1 MNIDLTITEP
11 VINLDVSLPS
21 VSTSLNTSELPP
33 GTKVYD
39 GTHEVTPLPYAE
51 QELRTGATYVTQNI
65 VVKKIPYF
73 ETSNEHGLTVYIGE

>member
-11 VINLDVSLPS
+11 VINLDVGLPS
-21 VSTSLNTSELPP
+21 VSASLNASELPP

-39 GTHEVTPLPYAE
+39 GTHVVTPLPYAE
-51 QELRTGATYVTQNI
+51 QELRTGATYVMQNI